1 MQKKGR
7 VKKLESFFTRPSFLY
22 LISGS
27 KGSNYHT
34 HVLFASTLPQSYNL
48 SIKAS

>member
-7 VKKLESFFTRPSFLY
+7 VKKLEFFHSPSFLY
-22 LISGS
+22 LISGL

-34 HVLFASTLPQSYNL
+34 HVLFASAFAQSYNL